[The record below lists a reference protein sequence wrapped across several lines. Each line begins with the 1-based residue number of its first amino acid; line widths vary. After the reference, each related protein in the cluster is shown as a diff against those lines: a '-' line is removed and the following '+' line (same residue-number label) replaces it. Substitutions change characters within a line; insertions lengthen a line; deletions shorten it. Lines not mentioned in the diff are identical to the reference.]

1 MVIKMKAKE
10 KLLNVLKENKKLKEE
25 LKMVRKRYREQ
36 NEAEIDTQTKPTNGE
51 VSTSDGTALQP
62 ADASQDDMAKKY
74 EENEADVDT
83 QATPKD
89 SAPASDGTKMEPE
102 EVGQNDAEEVRA
114 KNAKMEQVN
123 ANGEEDEEKK
133 EQVNG
138 EEEEDKKEEQA
149 NGEDEEE
156 LKEQENG
163 EEEKKF
169 EEMEDDMGK
178 VAEILEQLVGR
189 VDALEAKVNTLTGK
203 ENAEE
208 GDEEEETEPQP
219 PISESRRLRDTFT
232 EAVKTSQSDDFK
244 NIAKNIIY

>member
-1 MVIKMKAKE
+1 
-10 KLLNVLKENKKLKEE
+10 
-25 LKMVRKRYREQ
+25 MVRKRYREQ

-133 EQVNG
+133 EQ
-138 EEEEDKKEEQA
+138 A

>member
-133 EQVNG
+133 EQ
-138 EEEEDKKEEQA
+138 A